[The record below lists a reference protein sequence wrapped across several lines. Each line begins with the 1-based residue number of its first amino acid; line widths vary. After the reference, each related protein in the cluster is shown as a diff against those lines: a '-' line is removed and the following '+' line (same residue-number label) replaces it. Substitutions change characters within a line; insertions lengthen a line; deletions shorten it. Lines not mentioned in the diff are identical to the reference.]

1 MRLAGDLHQK
11 KISKNFEIFFLYF
24 LKGFFKGS
32 RLRKMGF
39 MLFPDG
45 EELFS
50 RFMGI
55 PLEFFGAV
63 KLMKF

>member
-11 KISKNFEIFFLYF
+11 NFRKILKNFFLNF
-24 LKGFFKGS
+24 LFFFKGL

-39 MLFPDG
+39 LLFLV

-55 PLEFFGAV
+55 PMGFFGAV

>member
-11 KISKNFEIFFLYF
+11 NFQKKSNFFPLNF
-24 LKGFFKGS
+24 LFFFKGL

-39 MLFPDG
+39 LLFPVA

-55 PLEFFGAV
+55 PSGFFGAV

>member
-11 KISKNFEIFFLYF
+11 NFRKISKTYFPQFSVF
-24 LKGFFKGS
+24 LKGL

-39 MLFPDG
+39 LLFPVGD
-45 EELFS
+45 ELFS
-50 RFMGI
+50 RFMGN
-55 PLEFFGAV
+55 PSGLFGV